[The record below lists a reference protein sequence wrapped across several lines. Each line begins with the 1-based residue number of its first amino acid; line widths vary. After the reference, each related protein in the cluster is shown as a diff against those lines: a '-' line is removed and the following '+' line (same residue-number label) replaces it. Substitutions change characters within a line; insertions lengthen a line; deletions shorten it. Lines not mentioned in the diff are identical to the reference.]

1 MTRERNGDIMEYI
14 NDKDIMKNGINWKET
29 VNVVEQAVICL
40 SNNDYVQPI
49 KPYLRY
55 KNSEN
60 RIIAMPAFLGGDF
73 NIAGIKWIASFPD
86 NINKGI
92 PRAHCVVILN
102 EADSGIPICVFDS
115 TMVSVIRTA
124 SVSGVILKRFVLS
137 RNKKIN
143 SYIVGI
149 IGWGPIGQNHLKMC
163 DALIGQNVQEYR
175 IYDIRNISLDSI
187 PEYIKDKVKTV
198 LNWQDAYKECDIVM
212 TCTVSKERYID
223 EKPKCGALLLNISLR
238 DYKPTVY
245 KYVHK
250 GIIVDDWDEVC
261 RENTDIE
268 CFYRQNGL
276 RKDDTKTLVDIVCRN
291 VLDHVSNEENI
302 MFNPMGM
309 AVFDMAISKYY
320 YTKIVKNK

>member
-1 MTRERNGDIMEYI
+1 MEYI
-14 NDKDIMKNGINWKET
+14 NDEDIIESSINWQET
-29 VNVVEQAVICL
+29 VDVVEQAVICL
-40 SNNDYVQPI
+40 RNNDYVQPI

-55 KNSEN
+55 KNPEN

-115 TMVSVIRTA
+115 IMVSVIRTA

-187 PEYIKDKVKTV
+187 PEYIKDKVKIV
-198 LNWQDAYKECDIVM
+198 SNWQDAYKECDIVM

-245 KYVHK
+245 KYVQK

-276 RKDDTKTLVDIVCRN
+276 KKEETKNLVDIVCRN
-291 VLDHVSNEENI
+291 MLDNVSDEENI

-320 YTKIVKNK
+320 YSKIIKNK